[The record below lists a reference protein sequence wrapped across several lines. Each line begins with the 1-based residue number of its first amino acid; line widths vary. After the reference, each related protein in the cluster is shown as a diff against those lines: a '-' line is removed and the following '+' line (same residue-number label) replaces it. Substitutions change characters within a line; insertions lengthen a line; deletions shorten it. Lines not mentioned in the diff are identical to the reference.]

1 MKLKEKKI
9 YEATVQRRVP
19 IGLRGNFDVEF
30 ETNKKI
36 NPKIL
41 DVAQMQQNY
50 LNKKSLGINK
60 LDLGGK
66 YGNIISF
73 TDETNWYLELFCRA
87 LSKLNPHEPKMKKPN
102 FISKVLELNLLSH
115 LTVSNITL
123 GDMDE
128 DVKLHSYF
136 ETAKIYLTR
145 IIPMS
150 NDKFYEFFIP
160 KETFHK
166 LHICRIL
173 NLFIVAPTLLTT
185 DEILELIY
193 FFDVKKGEE
202 RGFYLDSLV
211 KNNTIS
217 KEKLNELTLTL
228 ENRIFDPHLNKIVLK
243 CAKNLINYF
252 DKAIEKAEQEHK
264 AIKDNSLKTRKAF
277 KKVFGTNQA
286 LKNLHTESLMI
297 THDLFSRDVLRE
309 TFIRM
314 ETLKEIRSSFGKI
327 SDPKRV

>member
-9 YEATVQRRVP
+9 YEASVQRNVP

-41 DVAQMQQNY
+41 KVAQSQQNY
-50 LNKKSLGINK
+50 LTKQNLGINK

-73 TDETNWYLELFCRA
+73 TDETNWHLELFCRV
-87 LSKLNPHEPKMKKPN
+87 LSKLNPHEPKIKKPN
-102 FISKVLELNLLSH
+102 LISKILELNLLSH
-115 LTVSNITL
+115 LTVSNVTPR
-123 GDMDE
+123 DMNE

-136 ETAKIYLTR
+136 ETAKIHLTR

-150 NDKFYEFFIP
+150 NDQFFEFFIP

-166 LHICRIL
+166 LHICRLL
-173 NLFIVAPTLLTT
+173 NLFIVAPILLTK

-193 FFDVKKGEE
+193 FFDVEKGEE
-202 RGFYLDSLV
+202 RGFYLDSMV
-211 KNNTIS
+211 KNNTIY
-217 KEKLNELTLTL
+217 KEEFNQLVLIL

-243 CAKNLINYF
+243 CAKSLTNYF
-252 DKAIEKAEQEHK
+252 DKAINEARQEYK
-264 AIKDNSLKTRKAF
+264 SIRDQSLRTRKAF

-286 LKNLHTESLMI
+286 LKNLYTESLML
-297 THDLFSRDVLRE
+297 TSDLFNKDVLRE

-327 SDPKRV
+327 SDNKQV